1 MSSLYGEEAPDER
14 QALLDDAGDG
24 HVPGGPDAGGGVP
37 REIDETLDRRAFG
50 EVIQAAGG
58 GALQVRPSTPPSADV
73 WPRSM
78 HPNAPGPTAPLQR
91 GLTQRGAPRAGGGNR
106 HGF

>member
-14 QALLDDAGDG
+14 QALFDDAVDG
-24 HVPGGPDAGGGVP
+24 HVPGGPDAGDGVP

-58 GALQVRPSTPPSADV
+58 GALQVRPSTAPSADACP
-73 WPRSM
+73 WSM
-78 HPNAPGPTAPLQR
+78 RPDTPGPPAPLRR
-91 GLTQRGAPRAGGGNR
+91 GLTPRGAPRAGGGNR